1 MELVKIL
8 LKAQGCG
15 LQRGIDGLG
24 KVSIHLLES
33 TRSLRYKPIDHV
45 LVLEAACLC
54 IPEVQVGELLTYHHC
69 QLDVGLA
76 MVHDP
81 RRRADLQAQEARVV
95 SAKLGG
101 LEELEQTPRP
111 CQWQGV
117 IVEDHHRPLAG
128 AAAQGEVE
136 G

>member
-76 MVHDP
+76 MVLLD
-81 RRRADLQAQEARVV
+81 
-95 SAKLGG
+95 K
-101 LEELEQTPRP
+101 EEGNAPV
-111 CQWQGV
+111 CVGSDDDGDACHV
-117 IVEDHHRPLAG
+117 CYH
-128 AAAQGEVE
+128 
-136 G
+136 